1 MLYEAELPGIPT
13 TIVLSN
19 KTGGPTKSEIVYGT
33 SDGRLG
39 QVEIGRSVSI
49 SPVSFCIPSPL
60 LGTSIS
66 ASTKWEIANPKH
78 LSGISGIDFFDIL
91 ADGVADM
98 IVAREDGTVEVYNF
112 ETAEEPIL
120 KYTYVG
126 ASDLSSPGNARPSFR
141 TERKVSRISKVDRLA
156 MLISMN

>member
-49 SPVSFCIPSPL
+49 SPVSLCIPSF
-60 LGTSIS
+60 GTSIS

-120 KYTYVG
+120 KYTYVS
-126 ASDLSSPGNARPSFR
+126 ASDLSWTRNERLLSR

>member
-1 MLYEAELPGIPT
+1 MH
-13 TIVLSN
+13 
-19 KTGGPTKSEIVYGT
+19 
-33 SDGRLG
+33 
-39 QVEIGRSVSI
+39 
-49 SPVSFCIPSPL
+49 SFPL
-60 LGTSIS
+60 VDTSIS

-120 KYTYVG
+120 KYTYV
-126 ASDLSSPGNARPSFR
+126 SF
-141 TERKVSRISKVDRLA
+141 V
-156 MLISMN
+156 